1 MFRGK
6 MGQIPQDGRKLG
18 SPPVWDSP
26 RHAIISAIWF
36 EARQLQESI
45 AQSRLQMRLEEA
57 AGFLDQQNGWGMPHT
72 SCWAGGRLNSWW
84 IRSVSSWCWMLTN
97 QVFFTFCMLSDYWLK
112 RSRGSPED
120 SYSHFDSGFARVDC
134 EAKVKPW
141 AGQILKSTPCIP
153 TNCY

>member
-1 MFRGK
+1 
-6 MGQIPQDGRKLG
+6 MGQITQDRRKLG
-18 SPPVWDSP
+18 SPPRLGIPTP
-26 RHAIISAIWF
+26 RNHISNLIRGTSTPRIHRPVTFADAFGGGSWVF
-36 EARQLQESI
+36 GPTKL
-45 AQSRLQMRLEEA
+45 MRYA
-57 AGFLDQQNGWGMPHT
+57 GMPHT

-97 QVFFTFCMLSDYWLK
+97 QVFFTRCMLSDYWLK

-120 SYSHFDSGFARVDC
+120 SYSHFDSGFPRVDC
-134 EAKVKPW
+134 EAKVKLW